1 MKKLV
6 SIITVNYNGKNFLET
21 FFNSLLNINDDA
33 FSYEIIVV
41 DNLSKDDSVNFV
53 RTKFPEIKVIENN
66 INNYSKA
73 INLGIKNARGQYI
86 AVLNN
91 DTIVEKNWLK
101 GLMEIIDQDEKI
113 GVVQSKILF
122 SDKHNINSAGVEE
135 VKDFHFRDIGFGE
148 RDGGKYNEIKELYY
162 FAGVSFL
169 IKRKCVEAVGEFD
182 EDFLMYLEDIDYSIR
197 CRDLGWK
204 IFYSPNSV
212 VYHRYHGAASSDLCE
227 YFCARNRLL
236 LLGKRFPQK
245 LAGSIKTSHFYIK
258 REHEN
263 LYHSLIQATKKLAEN
278 NDTETVKQTLKELSS
293 VLPEIFGPQKAF
305 NFFSQL
311 EVVLGLRRIRVGI
324 YDHAFHFAGGGQ
336 RYVAELAQILQDRYD
351 VTYIANKEV
360 SLEKYLEWFD
370 IDLSKCKLKIIKIPF
385 YEERGRDY
393 IEESMVIH
401 QIINPFEV
409 IEEESIHYDIFI
421 NANMLGKVKPLSNLS
436 VFICHFPDR
445 DKERFFCVD
454 KYDYI
459 ITNSDYTTYWLNRK
473 WGLDTT
479 MRLYPPVNM
488 FNDESD
494 IAKKEKMI
502 LSVARFEIGGSKKQL
517 EMIDAFSDLCEKD
530 LDIKKGWKLVLAG
543 GTSEKNPYYRRVKQ
557 TVNKKNINIEIMT
570 NLNNFELKQ
579 LYSKAAIFWH
589 ACGLNEKDPHLIE
602 HFGMTTVEAM
612 QNYCV
617 PIVIDGGGQ
626 REIVEQGISG
636 FRFKTKDELQSNT
649 IKLINDDI
657 LRKKMARN
665 AYDRSQDFTK
675 EEFKKKALEFFS
687 DIENRLRGG
696 ELMEVKES
704 TTHEKIFA

>member
-21 FFNSLLNINDDA
+21 FFNSLLSINNDA

-122 SDKHNINSAGVEE
+122 SDKQNINSAGVEE
-135 VKDFHFRDIGFGE
+135 IKDFHFRDIGFGE
-148 RDGGKYNEIKELYY
+148 WDIGKYNEIKELYY
-162 FAGVSFL
+162 FTGVSFL

-182 EDFLMYLEDIDYSIR
+182 EDFLMYLENIDYSIR

-212 VYHRYHGAASSDLCE
+212 VYRRYHDIASSDLGE
-227 YFCARNRLL
+227 YFSARNRLL

-245 LAGSIKTSHFYIK
+245 LAGSIKTSHFYLK

-278 NDTETVKQTLKELSS
+278 NDTETVKQTLTELSG

-311 EVVLGLRRIRVGI
+311 KVVLGLRRIRVGI
-324 YDHAFHFAGGGQ
+324 YDHAFHFPGGGQ
-336 RYVAELAQILQDRYD
+336 RYVAELAKILQDRYD
-351 VTYIANKEV
+351 VTYIANKEI

-401 QIINPFEV
+401 QIINPFDV
-409 IEEESIHYDIFI
+409 IGAESLHYDIFI
-421 NANMLGKVKPLSNLS
+421 NANMLGKVRPLSNLS
-436 VFICHFPDR
+436 IFICHFPDR
-445 DKERFFCVD
+445 DKERFFSVD

-494 IAKKEKMI
+494 IGKKEKMI

-517 EMIDAFSDLCEKD
+517 EMIDAFSDLCEWD
-530 LDIKKGWKLVLAG
+530 QDIKEGWKLVLAG
-543 GTSEKNPYYRRVKQ
+543 GTSKKNPYYRRVKQ
-557 TVNKKNINIEIMT
+557 KLNKKTINIEIMT
-570 NLNNFELKQ
+570 NLNNSEIKQ
-579 LYSKAAIFWH
+579 LYREAAIFWH
-589 ACGLNEKDPHLIE
+589 ACGLNEKNPQLIE

-636 FRFKTKDELQSNT
+636 FRFKTKEELLSYT
-649 IKLINDDI
+649 LKLINDDN

-675 EEFKKKALEFFS
+675 DEFKKKALEFFS

-696 ELMEVKES
+696 EATEVKES
-704 TTHEKIFA
+704 TTHD

>member
-1 MKKLV
+1 MEKLV
-6 SIITVNYNGKNFLET
+6 SIITVNCNGEKILES
-21 FFNSLLNINDDA
+21 FFNSLLNINNDT
-33 FSYEIIVV
+33 FSYEIFFV

-53 RTKFPEIKVIENN
+53 RTKFPKVKVIENS

-86 AVLNN
+86 AVLSN
-91 DTIVEKNWLK
+91 DTVVEKNWLK
-101 GLMEIIDQDEKI
+101 ELIEIIDQDDKI

-122 SDKHNINSAGVEE
+122 LDKQKINSAGVEE
-135 VKDFHFRDIGFGE
+135 IKDFHFRDIGFGE
-148 RDGGKYNEIKELYY
+148 RDAGKYNEIRELYY
-162 FAGVSFL
+162 FTGVSFL
-169 IKRKCVEAVGEFD
+169 LKRKCFEAVGEFD
-182 EDFLMYLEDIDYSIR
+182 EDFLMCLEDIDYSIR
-197 CRDLGWK
+197 CRDFGWK
-204 IFYSPNSV
+204 IFYCPNSI
-212 VYHRYHGAASSDLCE
+212 VYHRYQGTASSDLCE
-227 YFCARNRLL
+227 YFSSRNRLL

-245 LAGSIKTSHFYIK
+245 LAESIKTSHFYLK
-258 REHEN
+258 REHKN

-278 NDTETVKQTLKELSS
+278 NDTETVNRTLKELS
-293 VLPEIFGPQKAF
+293 VVVPEIFGSQKAF

-324 YDHAFHFAGGGQ
+324 YDHAFHFPGGGQ
-336 RYVAELAQILQDRYD
+336 RYVAELAQILQDRYE
-351 VTYIANKEV
+351 VTYITNKEV

-385 YEERGRDY
+385 FEERGRDY

-401 QIINPFEV
+401 QVINPFVV

-445 DKERFFCVD
+445 DKERFFSVD

-479 MRLYPPVNM
+479 MRLYPPINM
-488 FNDESD
+488 FSDVSD
-494 IAKKEKMI
+494 IAKKEKII

-530 LDIKKGWKLVLAG
+530 QDIKKEWKLVLAG
-543 GTSEKNPYYRRVKQ
+543 GTSKKNPYYRRVKQ
-557 TVNKKNINIEIMT
+557 KVNKKHINIKIMT
-570 NLNNFELKQ
+570 DLNNFELKN
-579 LYSKAAIFWH
+579 LYGKAAVFWH

-636 FRFKTKDELQSNT
+636 FRFKTIEELQSYT
-649 IKLINDDI
+649 LKLINDDS
-657 LRKKMARN
+657 LREKMARN
-665 AYDRSQDFTK
+665 AYDRSQNFTT

-687 DIENRLRGG
+687 NIENRLKWG
-696 ELMEVKES
+696 EVMEVK
-704 TTHEKIFA
+704 K

>member
-1 MKKLV
+1 
-6 SIITVNYNGKNFLET
+6 
-21 FFNSLLNINDDA
+21 
-33 FSYEIIVV
+33 
-41 DNLSKDDSVNFV
+41 
-53 RTKFPEIKVIENN
+53 
-66 INNYSKA
+66 
-73 INLGIKNARGQYI
+73 
-86 AVLNN
+86 
-91 DTIVEKNWLK
+91 
-101 GLMEIIDQDEKI
+101 
-113 GVVQSKILF
+113 VQSKILF
-122 SDKHNINSAGVEE
+122 LDKQNINSVGVEE

-148 RDGGKYNEIKELYY
+148 RDIGKYNEIRELYY
-162 FAGVSFL
+162 FTGVSFL

-182 EDFLMYLEDIDYSIR
+182 EDFSMYLEDIDYSIR

-212 VYHRYHGAASSDLCE
+212 VYHRDHGTASSRLCE
-227 YFCARNRLL
+227 YFRSRNRLL

-245 LAGSIKTSHFYIK
+245 LAGSIKTSHFYLK

-278 NDTETVKQTLKELSS
+278 NDTKTVKQTLNELYTV
-293 VLPEIFGPQKAF
+293 VLEIFGPQKAF
-305 NFFSQL
+305 SFFSQL
-311 EVVLGLRRIRVGI
+311 EVVLGLRRIRLGI
-324 YDHAFHFAGGGQ
+324 YDHAFHFPGGGQ

-351 VTYIANKEV
+351 ITYIANKEV
-360 SLEKYLEWFD
+360 SLEKYHEWFD

-385 YEERGRDY
+385 YEERGRDN

-401 QIINPFEV
+401 QIKNPFEV
-409 IEEESIHYDIFI
+409 IEDESIHYDIFI

-445 DKERFFCVD
+445 DKERFFSVD

-473 WGLDTT
+473 WGLDTSI
-479 MRLYPPVNM
+479 RLYPPVNM
-488 FNDESD
+488 FNEGSD
-494 IAKKEKMI
+494 SAKKEKII

-530 LDIKKGWKLVLAG
+530 QDIKEGWKLVLAG
-543 GTSEKNPYYRRVKQ
+543 GTSKKNPYYRRVKQ
-557 TVNKKNINIEIMT
+557 KVNKKDINIEIMT
-570 NLNNFELKQ
+570 NLNNFEIKQ

-589 ACGLNEKDPHLIE
+589 ACGFNEKDPHLIE

-626 REIVEQGISG
+626 REIVEHGISG
-636 FRFKTKDELQSNT
+636 FRFKSIEELQSHT
-649 IKLINDDI
+649 LELINDDS

-665 AYDRSQDFTK
+665 AYDRSQNFTK
-675 EEFKKKALEFFS
+675 EEFMKKALEFFS
-687 DIENRLRGG
+687 DIENRLKGG
-696 ELMEVKES
+696 EAIEVKE
-704 TTHEKIFA
+704 EKNR

>member
-21 FFNSLLNINDDA
+21 LFDSLLDINSVA

-41 DNLSKDDSVNFV
+41 DNLSKDDSANFV
-53 RTKFPEIKVIENN
+53 RTKFPKIKVIENN

-73 INLGIKNARGQYI
+73 INLGIKNAEGQYI

-91 DTIVEKNWLK
+91 DTVVEKNWLT
-101 GLMEIIDQDEKI
+101 GLMEIIDQDDKI

-122 SDKHNINSAGVEE
+122 SDKQNINSVGVEE
-135 VKDFHFRDIGFGE
+135 VKDFHFRDVGFCE
-148 RDGGKYNEIKELYY
+148 RDTGRYNGIKELYY
-162 FAGVSFL
+162 FTGVSFL
-169 IKRKCVEAVGEFD
+169 IKRKCFEAVGAFD
-182 EDFLMYLEDIDYSIR
+182 EDFLMYFENIDYSVR

-212 VYHRYHGAASSDLCE
+212 VYHSNHGNASSDRE
-227 YFCARNRLL
+227 YFSSRNRLL

-245 LAGSIKTSHFYIK
+245 LAESIKTSHFYLK

-278 NDTETVKQTLKELSS
+278 NDTETVKRTLKELSD
-293 VLPEIFGPQKAF
+293 VLPEIFGMQKAF

-311 EVVLGLRRIRVGI
+311 EVVLGLRRIRLGI
-324 YDHAFHFAGGGQ
+324 YDHAFHFPGGGQ

-351 VTYIANKEV
+351 VTFITNKEV
-360 SLEKYLEWFD
+360 SLEKYREWFD

-385 YEERGRDY
+385 YEEIGGEY
-393 IEESMVIH
+393 IEESMVIN

-409 IEEESIHYDIFI
+409 IEEESIHYDLFI
-421 NANMLGKVKPLSNLS
+421 NANMLGKVKPLSNQS
-436 VFICHFPDR
+436 IFICHFPDR
-445 DKERFFCVD
+445 DKERFFSVD

-459 ITNSDYTTYWLNRK
+459 ITNSDYGTYWLNQK
-473 WGLDTT
+473 WGLNAT

-488 FNDESD
+488 FNEKSD
-494 IAKKEKMI
+494 ITKKEKII

-517 EMIDAFSDLCEKD
+517 EMIDAFRDLCEKD
-530 LDIKKGWKLVLAG
+530 QDIKEGWKLVLAG
-543 GTSEKNPYYRRVKQ
+543 GTSKKNPYYRRVKQ
-557 TVNKKNINIEIMT
+557 KVNKKDINIEIMT
-570 NLNNFELKQ
+570 NLNNSEIKQ

-589 ACGLNEKDPHLIE
+589 ACGLNETNPHLIE

-617 PIVIDGGGQ
+617 PVVIDGGGQ

-636 FRFKTKDELQSNT
+636 FRFKTKEELQSHT
-649 IKLINDDI
+649 LKLINDDS

-665 AYDRSQDFTK
+665 AYDRSQNFTK
-675 EEFKKKALEFFS
+675 EEFMKKALEFFS

-696 ELMEVKES
+696 EAVEVKE
-704 TTHEKIFA
+704 